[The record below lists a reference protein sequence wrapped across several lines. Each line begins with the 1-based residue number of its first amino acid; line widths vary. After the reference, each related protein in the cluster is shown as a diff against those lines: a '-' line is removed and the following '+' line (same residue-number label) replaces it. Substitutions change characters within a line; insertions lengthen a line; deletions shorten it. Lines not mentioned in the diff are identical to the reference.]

1 VADVDPVVKSGSA
14 IDVQL
19 MRTDVE
25 QGFID
30 FKRVG

>member
-1 VADVDPVVKSGSA
+1 VGDEIEVELISV
-14 IDVQL
+14 
-19 MRTDVE
+19 DVE